1 MMVHALIVGPRGV
14 GKTTLIRRVLSQL
27 GRPVFGFE
35 TKKENPL
42 ADEVR
47 GSPIYIYD
55 PGTEHKQTPENLV
68 GYCKNKH
75 FSSVKNVFD
84 RFATKLRTP
93 VPNGHIVLLDEV
105 GFMEASSKAFCS
117 AVLSLLDGDIPVLA
131 AVKDKEIP
139 FLEQVR
145 NHPKGKC
152 FYITE
157 ENRDELFAEVLE
169 FLRAQLS
176 STEQGRY

>member
-1 MMVHALIVGPRGV
+1 MVHALIVGPRGV

-84 RFATKLRTP
+84 RFAAKLRTP

-105 GFMEASSKAFCS
+105 GFMEASSKGQGD
-117 AVLSLLDGDIPVLA
+117 SLFGTST
-131 AVKDKEIP
+131 KS
-139 FLEQVR
+139 
-145 NHPKGKC
+145 PKGEMLLYYRRK
-152 FYITE
+152 
-157 ENRDELFAEVLE
+157 
-169 FLRAQLS
+169 S
-176 STEQGRY
+176 G

>member
-1 MMVHALIVGPRGV
+1 M
-14 GKTTLIRRVLSQL
+14 
-27 GRPVFGFE
+27 
-35 TKKENPL
+35 
-42 ADEVR
+42 
-47 GSPIYIYD
+47 
-55 PGTEHKQTPENLV
+55 
-68 GYCKNKH
+68 
-75 FSSVKNVFD
+75 
-84 RFATKLRTP
+84 RTP

-105 GFMEASSKAFCS
+105 GFMEASSKAFCG

>member
-105 GFMEASSKAFCS
+105 GFMEASSKAFCG

-139 FLEQVR
+139 FWNKYE
-145 NHPKGKC
+145 
-152 FYITE
+152 ITQRG
-157 ENRDELFAEVLE
+157 NAFILQKKIGMNC
-169 FLRAQLS
+169 LRRFWS
-176 STEQGRY
+176 F

>member
-1 MMVHALIVGPRGV
+1 M
-14 GKTTLIRRVLSQL
+14 
-27 GRPVFGFE
+27 
-35 TKKENPL
+35 
-42 ADEVR
+42 
-47 GSPIYIYD
+47 
-55 PGTEHKQTPENLV
+55 
-68 GYCKNKH
+68 
-75 FSSVKNVFD
+75 
-84 RFATKLRTP
+84 RTP